1 MSFASTG
8 AAVAGLSDPW
18 RTSSGD
24 QHPQRRT
31 TTGIP
36 SVFPDVHTLYDYDE
50 RFRKDMMET
59 DTVVGSSIRVTVDRD
74 ELAAGLQ
81 LVSRAASSRGTVQ
94 VLAGVGIRAAEGLL
108 ELEATDM
115 ELSLRTTVPATVE
128 GEGALVVPAK
138 LLGDIVRLLPS
149 GAVTLAHRPEDGAAT
164 IEAGSYSSRLNVFA
178 VEDFPRLPSVDVP
191 LQEVDATA
199 LLDTVQRV
207 SRAASRDESRP
218 VLTGILAQFEGAKLT
233 MAATD
238 SYRMSVKET
247 ALDGGGPELEA
258 IIPARALD
266 ELSRVAAGAERIQL
280 GINDNHVIFGTG
292 NAWLTTRRIDG
303 QFPNVQQLRPESF
316 EVELELN
323 RAEVLDAVR
332 RAAVMAQR
340 NTPLR
345 LRFEEGE
352 LTISAQS
359 QDVGET
365 RESLAVR
372 YTGEPLEIG
381 FNAEFLR
388 EGLESVTADEVKL
401 ELINPLRPG
410 LISAEGD
417 TFWYL
422 IMPIR
427 LAG

>member
-323 RAEVLDAVR
+323 RVEVLDAVR

>member
-1 MSFASTG
+1 
-8 AAVAGLSDPW
+8 
-18 RTSSGD
+18 
-24 QHPQRRT
+24 
-31 TTGIP
+31 
-36 SVFPDVHTLYDYDE
+36 
-50 RFRKDMMET
+50 MMET

-74 ELAAGLQ
+74 ELAQGLQ

-94 VLAGVGIRAAEGLL
+94 VLGGVGIRAAEELL

-115 ELSLRTTVPATVE
+115 ELSLRTTVPASVE
-128 GEGALVVPAK
+128 GEGGALVVPAK
-138 LLGDIVRLLPS
+138 LLGDIVRLLPA
-149 GAVTLAHRPEDGAAT
+149 GEVTFAHKPEEGAAT
-164 IEAGSYSSRLNVFA
+164 IESGSYSSRLNVFA
-178 VEDFPRLPSVDVP
+178 AEDFPRLPSIDVP
-191 LQEVDATA
+191 LQEVDAAA

-218 VLTGILAQFEGAKLT
+218 VLTGILAQFEGSKLT

-247 ALDGGGPELEA
+247 ELAGGGPELEA

-266 ELSRVAAGAERIQL
+266 ELGRVAAGAETIQL
-280 GINDNHVIFGTG
+280 GVNENHVIFGTG
-292 NAWLTTRRIDG
+292 RAWLTTRRIDG

-316 EVELELN
+316 EVALELD
-323 RAEVLDAVR
+323 RAELLDAVR

-372 YTGEPLEIG
+372 YSGDPLEIG

-410 LISAEGD
+410 LISADGD
-417 TFWYL
+417 SFWYL

>member
-1 MSFASTG
+1 MNFASTG
-8 AAVAGLSDPW
+8 ATAAELSDPW
-18 RTSSGD
+18 RTSVRD
-24 QHPQRRT
+24 QHPKHRIA
-31 TTGIP
+31 TGIP

-115 ELSLRTTVPATVE
+115 ELSLRTTVRATVE

-149 GAVTLAHRPEDGAAT
+149 GEVTLAHRPEDGAAT

-247 ALDGGGPELEA
+247 ALEGGGPELEA

-280 GINDNHVIFGTG
+280 GVNDNHVIFGTG

-323 RAEVLDAVR
+323 RTELLEVVR

-372 YTGEPLEIG
+372 YAGEPLEIG

>member
-1 MSFASTG
+1 
-8 AAVAGLSDPW
+8 
-18 RTSSGD
+18 
-24 QHPQRRT
+24 
-31 TTGIP
+31 
-36 SVFPDVHTLYDYDE
+36 
-50 RFRKDMMET
+50 MMET

-266 ELSRVAAGAERIQL
+266 ELSRVATGAERIQL

-316 EVELELN
+316 EVELELD

>member
-1 MSFASTG
+1 
-8 AAVAGLSDPW
+8 
-18 RTSSGD
+18 
-24 QHPQRRT
+24 
-31 TTGIP
+31 
-36 SVFPDVHTLYDYDE
+36 
-50 RFRKDMMET
+50 MMET

-410 LISAEGD
+410 LISADGD

>member
-1 MSFASTG
+1 M
-8 AAVAGLSDPW
+8 
-18 RTSSGD
+18 
-24 QHPQRRT
+24 
-31 TTGIP
+31 
-36 SVFPDVHTLYDYDE
+36 YYDE
-50 RFRKDMMET
+50 RFRKVMMDT
-59 DTVVGSSIRVTVDRD
+59 DIVVGSDIKVTVDRD

-94 VLAGVGIRAAEGLL
+94 VLGGVGIRATDGLL

-149 GAVTLAHRPEDGAAT
+149 GAVTLAYRPEDGVAT
-164 IEAGSYSSRLNVFA
+164 IEAGAYSSRLNVFA

-191 LQEVDATA
+191 LQEIDAAA

-218 VLTGILAQFEGAKLT
+218 VLTGILAQFEGSKLT

-247 ALDGGGPELEA
+247 ELESGGPELEA

-266 ELSRVAAGAERIQL
+266 ELGRVAAGAEKVQL
-280 GINDNHVIFGTG
+280 GVNENHVIFGAG
-292 NAWLTTRRIDG
+292 DAWLTTRRIDG
-303 QFPNVQQLRPESF
+303 QFPNVAQLRPESF
-316 EVELELN
+316 EVTLELD
-323 RAEVLDAVR
+323 RGELLDAVR

-340 NTPLR
+340 NAPLR
-345 LRFEEGE
+345 LRFSEGE

-372 YTGEPLEIG
+372 YSGEPLEIG

-388 EGLESVTADEVKL
+388 EGLESVTASEVKL

-410 LISAEGD
+410 LLSADGD
-417 TFWYL
+417 SFWYL

>member
-1 MSFASTG
+1 
-8 AAVAGLSDPW
+8 
-18 RTSSGD
+18 
-24 QHPQRRT
+24 
-31 TTGIP
+31 
-36 SVFPDVHTLYDYDE
+36 
-50 RFRKDMMET
+50 MMET

-316 EVELELN
+316 EVELEVN
-323 RAEVLDAVR
+323 RAELLDVVR

>member
-1 MSFASTG
+1 
-8 AAVAGLSDPW
+8 
-18 RTSSGD
+18 
-24 QHPQRRT
+24 
-31 TTGIP
+31 
-36 SVFPDVHTLYDYDE
+36 
-50 RFRKDMMET
+50 MMET
-59 DTVVGSSIRVTVDRD
+59 DIVVGSNIRVTVDRD

-81 LVSRAASSRGTVQ
+81 LVSRAASARGTVQ
-94 VLAGVGIRAAEGLL
+94 VLGGVGIRATEGLL

-115 ELSLRTTVPATVE
+115 ELSLRTTVQATVE
-128 GEGALVVPAK
+128 GEGTLVVPAK
-138 LLGDIVRLLPS
+138 LLGDIVRLLPA
-149 GAVTLAHRPEDGAAT
+149 GEVTLAHKPEEGAAT
-164 IEAGSYSSRLNVFA
+164 LESGSYSSRLNVFA
-178 VEDFPRLPSVDVP
+178 AEDFPRLPSVDVP
-191 LQEVDATA
+191 LQEVEAPA

-218 VLTGILAQFEGAKLT
+218 VLTGILAQFEGSKLT

-247 ALDGGGPELEA
+247 ELEGGGPELEA

-266 ELSRVAAGAERIQL
+266 ELGRVAAGAEKIQL
-280 GINDNHVIFGTG
+280 GVNENHVIFGTG
-292 NAWLTTRRIDG
+292 QAWLTTRRIDG

-316 EVELELN
+316 EVQLEVN
-323 RAEVLDAVR
+323 RAELLEAVR

-365 RESLAVR
+365 RESLALR
-372 YTGEPLEIG
+372 YSGEPLEIG

-417 TFWYL
+417 SFWYL

>member
-1 MSFASTG
+1 
-8 AAVAGLSDPW
+8 
-18 RTSSGD
+18 
-24 QHPQRRT
+24 
-31 TTGIP
+31 
-36 SVFPDVHTLYDYDE
+36 
-50 RFRKDMMET
+50 MMET

-74 ELAAGLQ
+74 GLAAGLQ
-81 LVSRAASSRGTVQ
+81 LVSRAASARGTVQ
-94 VLAGVGIRAAEGLL
+94 VLGGVGIRAAEGLL

-115 ELSLRTTVPATVE
+115 EVSLRTTVPATVD
-128 GEGALVVPAK
+128 GEGTLVVPAK
-138 LLGDIVRLLPS
+138 LLGDIVRLLPA
-149 GAVTLAHRPEDGAAT
+149 GEVTLAHKPEEGAAT
-164 IEAGSYSSRLNVFA
+164 LESGSYASRLNVFA
-178 VEDFPRLPSVDVP
+178 AEDFPRLPSVDVP
-191 LQEVDATA
+191 LQEVDAPA

-218 VLTGILAQFEGAKLT
+218 VLTGILVQFEGAKLT

-247 ALDGGGPELEA
+247 ALDEGGPELEA

-266 ELSRVAAGAERIQL
+266 ELGRISAAAEKIQI
-280 GINDNHVIFGTG
+280 GVNENHVIFGTG
-292 NAWLTTRRIDG
+292 QAWLTTRRIDG

-323 RAEVLDAVR
+323 RAELLDVVR

-365 RESLAVR
+365 RESLALR
-372 YTGEPLEIG
+372 YSGEALEIG

-417 TFWYL
+417 SFWYL

>member
-1 MSFASTG
+1 
-8 AAVAGLSDPW
+8 
-18 RTSSGD
+18 
-24 QHPQRRT
+24 
-31 TTGIP
+31 
-36 SVFPDVHTLYDYDE
+36 
-50 RFRKDMMET
+50 MMET
-59 DTVVGSSIRVTVDRD
+59 DIVVGSNIRVTVDRD

-81 LVSRAASSRGTVQ
+81 LVSRAASARGTVQ
-94 VLAGVGIRAAEGLL
+94 VLGGVGIRATESLL

-115 ELSLRTTVPATVE
+115 ELSLRTTVQATVE
-128 GEGALVVPAK
+128 GEGTLVVPAK
-138 LLGDIVRLLPS
+138 LLGDIVRLLPA
-149 GAVTLAHRPEDGAAT
+149 GEVTLAHKPEEGAAT
-164 IEAGSYSSRLNVFA
+164 LESGSYSSRLNVFA
-178 VEDFPRLPSVDVP
+178 AEDFPRLPSVDVP
-191 LQEVDATA
+191 LQEVEAPA

-218 VLTGILAQFEGAKLT
+218 VLTGILAQFEGSKLT

-247 ALDGGGPELEA
+247 ELEGGGPELEA

-266 ELSRVAAGAERIQL
+266 ELGRVAAGAEKIQL
-280 GINDNHVIFGTG
+280 GVNENHVIFGTG
-292 NAWLTTRRIDG
+292 QAWLTTRRIDG

-316 EVELELN
+316 EVQLEVN
-323 RAEVLDAVR
+323 RAELLEAVR

-365 RESLAVR
+365 RESLALR
-372 YTGEPLEIG
+372 YSGEPLEIG

-417 TFWYL
+417 SFWYL